1 MADTNQ
7 MGYWIPASGKLDQMD
22 RAILSCNLSI
32 HQAITSQAIL
42 KSMESKLVLQMTE
55 LGKADLLPMLEAH
68 SQSLA
73 DMATDHW
80 AVAEE
85 LMSPIH
91 FMISQLDLAKENQN
105 WQAQIALI
113 DKAEIKEMSQNETLE
128 QLLNA

>member
-1 MADTNQ
+1 MTDTNQ
-7 MGYWIPASGKLDQMD
+7 MSYWIPVSGKLEQMD
-22 RAILSCNLSI
+22 RAILSCNLST
-32 HQAITSQAIL
+32 HQEITPQAIL
-42 KSMESKLVLQMTE
+42 KSMESKLVHQMTE
-55 LGKADLLPMLEAH
+55 LGNADLLPMLEAH

-73 DMATDHW
+73 DMAANHW

-105 WQAQIALI
+105 WQGQIAPI
-113 DKAEIKEMSQNETLE
+113 DKAEIREISQNETLE